1 VCVRYWRSGSK
12 TSGVLFLK
20 KADGKEG
27 IIIAARVDY
36 QCTDGS
42 TSFGD
47 PSGRLHELASALHA

>member
-1 VCVRYWRSGSK
+1 MNVKSVCMIVEEGLLGEWCL
-12 TSGVLFLK
+12 VFK

-36 QCTDGS
+36 QCTDGI

-47 PSGRLHELASALHA
+47 PLG

>member
-1 VCVRYWRSGSK
+1 MNVKSVCKIWRSGSK
-12 TSGVLFLK
+12 TSDVLFLK

-47 PSGRLHELASALHA
+47 PLG